1 MEITTGLILFGIALI
16 GATIVTFW
24 ENIVRAFKRSI
35 LPWLK
40 ENYPQLADL
49 AELAFDK
56 IDKAVVAVRRR
67 IKAAWQKI
75 RKTILQTLVRFE
87 NRGPRWFRVVT
98 SLLIKQLQGR
108 KVIRRVEEE
117 EVSYDDLPD
126 EFREAWFRS
135 QATPEQDV
143 SKLRD
148 QQIEAMSV

>member
-16 GATIVTFW
+16 GASIVTFW
-24 ENIVRAFKRSI
+24 ESIVRAFKRSI

-40 ENYPQLADL
+40 ENFP
-49 AELAFDK
+49 ELAGIAEIAFEK
-56 IDKAVVAVRRR
+56 IDKAVVAIRRK

-108 KVIRRVEEE
+108 KVVRRVEEE